1 MEDISQFASNNIV
14 LIGLWFMF
22 LYMIVNSYVKGV
34 WDRTPQQVVQLMNN
48 EDSIIL
54 DVRENNE
61 YKDGHIIDSIHIP
74 MSEVK
79 NRLSELEKYKDSQVI
94 VSCRSGHR
102 SSRTCALLK
111 KSGFNNIFNLHG
123 GILAWENDKLPITT
137 KS

>member
-22 LYMIVNSYVKGV
+22 LYMIVSSYMKAV
-34 WDRTPQQVVQLMNN
+34 WDRSPQQVVQLMNN
-48 EDSIIL
+48 EDSILL

-61 YKDGHIIDSIHIP
+61 YKEGHIVNSIHIP

-79 NRLSELEKYKDSQVI
+79 NRISELDKYKNSQVI

-111 KSGFNNIFNLHG
+111 KSGFNNIFNLRG
-123 GILAWENDKLPITT
+123 GIMAWESDKLPITT

>member
-14 LIGLWFMF
+14 LIGLWFLF
-22 LYMIVNSYVKGV
+22 LYMIVSSYMKAV
-34 WDRTPQQVVQLMNN
+34 WDRSPQQVVQLMNN
-48 EDSIIL
+48 ENSLVL

-61 YKDGHIIDSIHIP
+61 YKEGHIANSLHIP

-79 NRLSELEKYKDSQVI
+79 NRLSDLEKYKDGHVI

-102 SSRTCALLK
+102 SARTCALLK
-111 KSGFNNIFNLHG
+111 KAGFNNIFNLRG
-123 GILAWENDKLPITT
+123 GIMAWQNDKLPITT